1 MSDFVRSRPS
11 EASAYRGQVVSM
23 DNRIEDLTTKQE
35 RMEQDKDQQFD
46 QEAYTKLKQELSE
59 RKEAKERL
67 LTQGIPQFKAYLR
80 F

>member
-1 MSDFVRSRPS
+1 M
-11 EASAYRGQVVSM
+11 E
-23 DNRIEDLTTKQE
+23 NRIEDLTTKQE

>member
-1 MSDFVRSRPS
+1 
-11 EASAYRGQVVSM
+11 
-23 DNRIEDLTTKQE
+23 
-35 RMEQDKDQQFD
+35 MEQDKDQKFD